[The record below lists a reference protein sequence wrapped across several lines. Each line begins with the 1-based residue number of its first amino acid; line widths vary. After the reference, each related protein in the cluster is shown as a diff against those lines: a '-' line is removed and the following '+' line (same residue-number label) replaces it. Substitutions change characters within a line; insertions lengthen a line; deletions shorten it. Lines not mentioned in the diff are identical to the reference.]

1 MTGMAGETGDTLQL
15 HAVVRGD
22 VQGVGFRYFVVRV
35 ARQAG
40 LEGWV
45 RNRPDGAVECLAQ
58 GNRAALEEL
67 LEALRGGPGSAEVQQ
82 VETDW
87 RPGKDNLNGFQ
98 VVG

>member
-1 MTGMAGETGDTLQL
+1 MISRRITISG
-15 HAVVRGD
+15 R

-87 RPGKDNLNGFQ
+87 RPGKETTRSPAAAW
-98 VVG
+98 

>member
-1 MTGMAGETGDTLQL
+1 MIDGKPRVFLVGAGPGN
-15 HAVVRGD
+15 
-22 VQGVGFRYFVVRV
+22 
-35 ARQAG
+35 AG
-40 LEGWV
+40 LLTL
-45 RNRPDGAVECLAQ
+45 RAVECLAQ

-87 RPGKDNLNGFQ
+87 RPAKDDLNGFQ